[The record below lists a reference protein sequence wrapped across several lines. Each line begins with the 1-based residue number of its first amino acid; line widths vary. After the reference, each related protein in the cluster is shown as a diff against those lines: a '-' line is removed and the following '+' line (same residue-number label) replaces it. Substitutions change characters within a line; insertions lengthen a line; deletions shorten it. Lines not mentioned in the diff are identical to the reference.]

1 MICTCARI
9 KAFSKWWVYILSALA
24 SDRNLVLGH
33 SRNTKKNTCAEN
45 MTKRDYKYSSLKVS
59 TEAMEIIVWKCHT
72 KKAILET

>member
-1 MICTCARI
+1 MICTSARI
-9 KAFSKWWVYILSALA
+9 QAFSKWWVYILGALA

-33 SRNTKKNTCAEN
+33 ARNTKKNTCAEN